1 MRPTILEQCGSTN
14 TEAKDHEK
22 YSHGDAVIALRQTQG
37 RGQRGHSWESAPGEN
52 LTFSIV
58 LEPVF
63 LPAARQFML
72 SETVALAVAD
82 TLSFYGLSPR
92 IKWTNDIYIGDKKI
106 CGILLE
112 HELKDGN
119 VSRTVAGI
127 GINVNQSEFPEWVPN
142 PTSLLLETGI
152 RRDIMEVFNVFESR
166 FTARYA
172 TLENGGEE
180 TISRE
185 YNDMLYRRYEPH
197 RYVIPG
203 RGEVEGTI
211 KRVENEGELVVEIE
225 GKPEKFLFREIE
237 FIL

>member
-1 MRPTILEQCGSTN
+1 MRTTILEQCGSTN

-22 YSHGDAVIALRQTQG
+22 YSHGDALIALQQTQG
-37 RGQRGHSWESAPGEN
+37 RGQRGHSWESAPGKN

-58 LEPVF
+58 LEPGF
-63 LPAARQFML
+63 LPAATQFIL

-92 IKWTNDIYIGDKKI
+92 IKWTNDIYVADKKI

-127 GINVNQSEFPEWVPN
+127 GINVNQPAFPEWVPN
-142 PTSLLLETGI
+142 PTSLFLETGI
-152 RRDIMEVFNVFESR
+152 RHDIMEVFNVFGAR
-166 FTARYA
+166 FTDRYA
-172 TLENGGEE
+172 TLENGGDD

-185 YNDMLYRRYEPH
+185 YNDILYRRDELH
-197 RYVIPG
+197 RYMIPG
-203 RGEVEGTI
+203 RGEVEGMV
-211 KRVENEGELVVEIE
+211 KQVENTGGLVMEIE
-225 GKPEKFLFREIE
+225 GEQEKFLFREIE
-237 FIL
+237 FII